1 MTICY
6 SCVRNVFF
14 QLNYF
19 AAFPEAGTYN
29 TVFEEGTYNNVSE
42 GEIIIMFLRREL
54 IIIRSEDGTYNNVSE
69 EGLIIMFLK
78 RELI

>member
-1 MTICY
+1 
-6 SCVRNVFF
+6 
-14 QLNYF
+14 
-19 AAFPEAGTYN
+19 
-29 TVFEEGTYNNVSE
+29 
-42 GEIIIMFLRREL
+42 MFLRREL